1 MLGEKKP
8 KHAAPKE
15 THLAL
20 VPSTVLAFLGR
31 TVFELNAQKPTEIIS
46 SCLGIWRIKAVSLG
60 NTRKTF
66 PSESSHHLCSE
77 RR

>member
-1 MLGEKKP
+1 MLGEKK

-31 TVFELNAQKPTEIIS
+31 TVFE
-46 SCLGIWRIKAVSLG
+46 
-60 NTRKTF
+60 
-66 PSESSHHLCSE
+66 
-77 RR
+77 